1 MASLPIEVPRSDTL
15 FHFLTKGY
23 SWTAV
28 KAEIESDDESLAYR
42 GRMLLERA
50 QRAWDQIRQEVEI
63 SEPTID
69 QFERFLHD
77 SMARLAAD
85 ACKPSTPPS
94 EAAELRAEHDRTLC
108 TLLHLYQFLRPYRM
122 GQK

>member
-15 FHFLTKGY
+15 FHFLTRGY

-50 QRAWDQIRQEVEI
+50 QRAWDQIRQEVEG
-63 SEPTID
+63 
-69 QFERFLHD
+69 F
-77 SMARLAAD
+77 
-85 ACKPSTPPS
+85 
-94 EAAELRAEHDRTLC
+94 
-108 TLLHLYQFLRPYRM
+108 
-122 GQK
+122 